1 MSSSV
6 YDADC
11 VLLAQC
17 FSSWSSEHRSWDSP
31 TSSPGM
37 LPSQH
42 SGASWLRNEALVPT
56 WQEYWFFL
64 MSPGPRVRQIF
75 FFFFLHSVAPRLG
88 KKKKPL
94 MKMQQPKPLFNTR
107 KAMNNNR
114 KKQRK
119 KHRQDSFFPWSDFI
133 TKFMRTYSITREF
146 VNMRKTEQSRTQE
159 FNKLVR

>member
-1 MSSSV
+1 
-6 YDADC
+6 
-11 VLLAQC
+11 
-17 FSSWSSEHRSWDSP
+17 
-31 TSSPGM
+31 
-37 LPSQH
+37 
-42 SGASWLRNEALVPT
+42 
-56 WQEYWFFL
+56 
-64 MSPGPRVRQIF
+64 
-75 FFFFLHSVAPRLG
+75 
-88 KKKKPL
+88 
-94 MKMQQPKPLFNTR
+94 MQQPKPLFNTR

>member
-56 WQEYWFFL
+56 WQEYWFSL

-88 KKKKPL
+88 KKKNLLWKCNNPNRCL
-94 MKMQQPKPLFNTR
+94 TLEKRWIITEKNKEKNTDR
-107 KAMNNNR
+107 I
-114 KKQRK
+114 
-119 KHRQDSFFPWSDFI
+119 HFFPEVI
-133 TKFMRTYSITREF
+133 LL
-146 VNMRKTEQSRTQE
+146 QSSWGLTVLQE
-159 FNKLVR
+159 NLSTCEKQNKAEHRSLTN